1 MPGVIIKMNQEDV
14 ATIIIDAALKV
25 HRSLGP
31 GLFESAYQLCLAY
44 ELRHRGLQV
53 ECEVA
58 LPITYE
64 GIRIEAG
71 YRIDMVIENQII
83 IENKTVEQLLPIHEA
98 QIMTYIKLSKTQIG
112 FLINWNVRLIKNGIK
127 RIVSNVPEPTW
138 YGGREK

>member
-1 MPGVIIKMNQEDV
+1 MNQEDV

-44 ELRHRGLQV
+44 ELRQRGLQV

-58 LPITYE
+58 LPIIYE
-64 GIRIEAG
+64 GIKIEAG

-98 QIMTYIKLSKTQIG
+98 QIMTYMKLSKIQIG

-127 RIVSNVPEPTW
+127 RIVSNVSEPTW
-138 YGGREK
+138 YGGREKKS

>member
-1 MPGVIIKMNQEDV
+1 MNQEDV

-44 ELRHRGLQV
+44 ELRQRGLQV

-58 LPITYE
+58 LPIIYE
-64 GIRIEAG
+64 GIKIEAG

-98 QIMTYIKLSKTQIG
+98 QIMTYMKLSKTQIG

>member
-1 MPGVIIKMNQEDV
+1 MNQEDV

-98 QIMTYIKLSKTQIG
+98 QIMTYMKLSKTQIG

>member
-1 MPGVIIKMNQEDV
+1 MNQEDV

-98 QIMTYIKLSKTQIG
+98 QIMTYMKLSNIQIG

-138 YGGREK
+138 YGGREKKS

>member
-1 MPGVIIKMNQEDV
+1 MNQEDV

-44 ELRHRGLQV
+44 ELRQRGLQV

-58 LPITYE
+58 LPIIYE
-64 GIRIEAG
+64 GIKIEAG

-98 QIMTYIKLSKTQIG
+98 QIMTYMKLSKTQIG

-127 RIVSNVPEPTW
+127 RIVSNVSEPTW
-138 YGGREK
+138 YGGREKKS

>member
-44 ELRHRGLQV
+44 ELRQRGLQV

-58 LPITYE
+58 LPIIYE
-64 GIRIEAG
+64 GIKIEAG

-98 QIMTYIKLSKTQIG
+98 QIMTYMKLSKTQIG

-127 RIVSNVPEPTW
+127 RIVSNVSEPTW

>member
-1 MPGVIIKMNQEDV
+1 MNQEDV

-44 ELRHRGLQV
+44 ELRQRGLQV

-58 LPITYE
+58 LPIIYE
-64 GIRIEAG
+64 GIKIEAG

-98 QIMTYIKLSKTQIG
+98 QIMTYMKLSKTQIG
-112 FLINWNVRLIKNGIK
+112 FLINWNVRLIKM
-127 RIVSNVPEPTW
+127 VSSEL
-138 YGGREK
+138 